1 MSKKLKNVKAV
12 REMIAGTHKT
22 QTKTNVSFGEK
33 KTFVKREV
41 GDRWTDD
48 DGTLWEQKKGYK
60 VKLGK
65 LSELRQNLNKFPN
78 CKKEICTCTNP
89 KRNDIKMKTIHGMCF
104 DCVIDME
111 HKLKIEGKY
120 EEYEREKILANMK
133 SWLKGAEV
141 EKEAL
146 KTALKAK
153 FVNEDGSIEEWNEM
167 SWDEVEKKID
177 NEFRLFKENY
187 LKKWE
192 EKK

>member
-104 DCVIDME
+104 DCVIEME

-120 EEYEREKILANMK
+120 EEYEREKVFANMK

>member
-12 REMIAGTHKT
+12 REMIAGTHKS
-22 QTKTNVSFGEK
+22 QTKTNVSFGQT
-33 KTFVKREV
+33 KTHIKREV
-41 GDRWTDD
+41 GEQWTDD
-48 DGTLWEQKKGYK
+48 DGTLWEQRKGFK

-65 LSELRQNLNKFPN
+65 LSKLREELTKFPK
-78 CKKEICTCTNP
+78 CKKDICTCTSP
-89 KRNDIKMKTIHGMCF
+89 KRNDIYMKGIHGMCF
-104 DCVIDME
+104 DCVIEME
-111 HKLKIEGKY
+111 HQMRIDGTY
-120 EEYEREKILANMK
+120 EEYERKKIYANMT
-133 SWLKGAEV
+133 SWLKKAEI

-167 SWDEVEKKID
+167 SWEDVEKKID

>member
-65 LSELRQNLNKFPN
+65 LSELRQDLNKFPN

-111 HKLKIEGKY
+111 HKLKLEGNFK
-120 EEYEREKILANMK
+120 EYEKNKMLANMK

>member
-12 REMIAGTHKT
+12 KEMIAGTHKS
-22 QTKTNVSFGEK
+22 QTKTTIGFGET
-33 KTFVKREV
+33 KTVVKREV
-41 GDRWTDD
+41 GERWTDD
-48 DGTLWEQKKGYK
+48 NGNVWEQKKGYK

-65 LSELRQNLNKFPN
+65 LSELRKELNTFPN
-78 CKKEICTCTNP
+78 CKKDICTCTNP

-104 DCVIDME
+104 DCVIEME
-111 HKLKIEGKY
+111 HQMRIDGTY
-120 EEYEREKILANMK
+120 EEYERKKIYANMT
-133 SWLKGAEV
+133 SWLKKAEI

-167 SWDEVEKKID
+167 SWEDVEKKID

-192 EKK
+192 KKK

>member
-12 REMIAGTHKT
+12 REMIAGTHKS

-33 KTFVKREV
+33 KTFVKRKV
-41 GDRWTDD
+41 GEQWTDD

-104 DCVIDME
+104 DCVIEME

>member
-48 DGTLWEQKKGYK
+48 NGNVWEQKKGYK

-104 DCVIDME
+104 DCVIEME

>member
-12 REMIAGTHKT
+12 REMIAGTHKS

-41 GDRWTDD
+41 GEQWTDD
-48 DGTLWEQKKGYK
+48 EGTLWEQRKGYK

-104 DCVIDME
+104 DCVIEME

>member
-12 REMIAGTHKT
+12 REMIAGTHKS
-22 QTKTNVSFGEK
+22 QTKTNVSFGET
-33 KTFVKREV
+33 KTHIKREV
-41 GDRWTDD
+41 GEQWTDD
-48 DGTLWEQKKGYK
+48 DGTLWEQRKGFK

-65 LSELRQNLNKFPN
+65 LSKLREELTKFPK
-78 CKKEICTCTNP
+78 CKKDICTCTSP
-89 KRNDIKMKTIHGMCF
+89 KRNDIYMKGIHGMCF
-104 DCVIDME
+104 DCVIEME
-111 HKLKIEGKY
+111 HQMRIDGTY
-120 EEYEREKILANMK
+120 EEYERKKIYANMN
-133 SWLKGAEV
+133 SWLKKAEI

-167 SWDEVEKKID
+167 SWEDVEKKID

>member
-104 DCVIDME
+104 DCVIEME

-192 EKK
+192 DKK

>member
-104 DCVIDME
+104 DCVIEME

-153 FVNEDGSIEEWNEM
+153 FVNEDGSIEEWSEM
-167 SWDEVEKKID
+167 SWEEVEKKID

>member
-12 REMIAGTHKT
+12 REMIAGTHKS
-22 QTKTNVSFGEK
+22 QTKTNVSFGQT
-33 KTFVKREV
+33 KTHIKREV
-41 GDRWTDD
+41 GEQWTDD
-48 DGTLWEQKKGYK
+48 DGTLWEQRKGFK

-65 LSELRQNLNKFPN
+65 LSKLREELTKFPK
-78 CKKEICTCTNP
+78 CKKDICTCTSP
-89 KRNDIKMKTIHGMCF
+89 KRNDIYMKGIHGMCF
-104 DCVIDME
+104 DCVIEME
-111 HKLKIEGKY
+111 HQMRIDGTY
-120 EEYEREKILANMK
+120 EEYERKKIYANMT
-133 SWLKGAEV
+133 SWLKKAEI

-167 SWDEVEKKID
+167 SWEDVEKKID

-192 EKK
+192 KKK

>member
-41 GDRWTDD
+41 GERWTDD

-104 DCVIDME
+104 DCVIEME

-120 EEYEREKILANMK
+120 EEYEREKIFANMK

>member
-12 REMIAGTHKT
+12 REMIAGTHKS

-104 DCVIDME
+104 DCVIEME

>member
-12 REMIAGTHKT
+12 KEMIAGTHKS

-104 DCVIDME
+104 DCVIEME
-111 HKLKIEGKY
+111 HTLKIEGKY

>member
-12 REMIAGTHKT
+12 KEMIAGTHKS
-22 QTKTNVSFGEK
+22 QTKTTIGFGET
-33 KTFVKREV
+33 KTVIKREV
-41 GDRWTDD
+41 GERWTDD
-48 DGTLWEQKKGYK
+48 NGNVWEQKKGYK

-65 LSELRQNLNKFPN
+65 LSELRKELNTFPN
-78 CKKEICTCTNP
+78 CKKDICTCTNP

-104 DCVIDME
+104 DCVIEME

-192 EKK
+192 DKK

>member
-12 REMIAGTHKT
+12 REMIAGTHKS

-104 DCVIDME
+104 DCVIEME
-111 HKLKIEGKY
+111 HTLKIEGKY

>member
-12 REMIAGTHKT
+12 REMIAGTHKS

-41 GDRWTDD
+41 GERWTDD

-65 LSELRQNLNKFPN
+65 LSELRQDLNKFPN

-104 DCVIDME
+104 DCVIEME

-120 EEYEREKILANMK
+120 EEYEREKIFANMK

>member
-104 DCVIDME
+104 DCVIEME

-120 EEYEREKILANMK
+120 EEYEREKIFANMK

-177 NEFRLFKENY
+177 NEFRLFKNNY

-192 EKK
+192 DKK

>member
-41 GDRWTDD
+41 GEQWTDD
-48 DGTLWEQKKGYK
+48 EGTLWEQRKGYK

-65 LSELRQNLNKFPN
+65 LSKLRDELAKFPN
-78 CKKEICTCTNP
+78 CKKGCNSYLNP
-89 KRNDIKMKTIHGMCF
+89 NRNDMKMRAIHGMCF
-104 DCVIDME
+104 DCVIEME
-111 HKLKIEGKY
+111 HKHRVNGTY
-120 EEYEREKILANMK
+120 EEYEREKIYANMK
-133 SWLKGAEV
+133 SWLKKAEI
-141 EKEAL
+141 EKDAL

>member
-41 GDRWTDD
+41 GEQWTDD
-48 DGTLWEQKKGYK
+48 EGTLWEQRKGYK

-104 DCVIDME
+104 DCVIEME

>member
-104 DCVIDME
+104 DCVIEME

-167 SWDEVEKKID
+167 SWEDVEKKID

>member
-104 DCVIDME
+104 DCVIEME

-192 EKK
+192 KKK